1 MKIADLIIEHISK
14 DEIKD
19 KVVKELNDNVNIPI
33 IGENTEKK
41 MIEAIY
47 EATVAVLRKVL

>member
-47 EATVAVLRKVL
+47 ETTVAVLKKVL

>member
-19 KVVKELNDNVNIPI
+19 KVVKELNENVNIPI

-47 EATVAVLRKVL
+47 ETTVAVLKKVL

>member
-41 MIEAIY
+41 IIEAIY
-47 EATVAVLRKVL
+47 ETTVAVLKKVL

>member
-47 EATVAVLRKVL
+47 ETTVSVLKKVL

>member
-19 KVVKELNDNVNIPI
+19 KVVKELNDNVNITI

-41 MIEAIY
+41 MIESIY
-47 EATVAVLRKVL
+47 ETTVAVLKKVL

>member
-19 KVVKELNDNVNIPI
+19 KVVKELNDNVNITI

-47 EATVAVLRKVL
+47 ETTVAVLKKVL

>member
-47 EATVAVLRKVL
+47 ETTVAVLKRVL